1 MGYITDDGLKAL
13 KAYKYVSG
21 GYSFMDKIFNHW
33 WEFFVKLI
41 PLVSFCT
48 LYRGSLECGSEP
60 DHPCGLDHQCHWHA
74 DLHVPRCDMHRVDA
88 YMGHILRRLLLLH
101 VSDPRRCRWEASEK
115 DRHKFASRVTIR
127 SW

>member
-41 PLVSFCT
+41 PLVSFST
-48 LYRGSLECGSEP
+48 LYNGSTECGSEP
-60 DHPCGLDHQCHWHA
+60 DHLGGALHQCHWDV
-74 DLHVPRCDMHRVDA
+74 DLHV
-88 YMGHILRRLLLLH
+88 
-101 VSDPRRCRWEASEK
+101 S
-115 DRHKFASRVTIR
+115 
-127 SW
+127 